1 MLSSTTPPTI
11 SEPSE
16 YPEDV
21 MEIVMTQA
29 KEEAE
34 KSLKTNVFIAIF
46 TTAHARLNLFEA
58 LETLQERV
66 LYYDTDSVIYKWRP
80 GYAEIPLGVFFGR
93 VLRMKSQATRLWNL
107 TLGGLK
113 TMGI

>member
-21 MEIVMTQA
+21 MEIVTTQA
-29 KEEAE
+29 KEKAE

-46 TTAHARLNLFEA
+46 TTANARLKLFEA

-66 LYYDTDSVIYKWRP
+66 LYYDTDSVIYKWCP
-80 GYAEIPLGVFFGR
+80 G
-93 VLRMKSQATRLWNL
+93 
-107 TLGGLK
+107 
-113 TMGI
+113 

>member
-1 MLSSTTPPTI
+1 MLSSTVPPTI

-21 MEIVMTQA
+21 MEIVTTQA

-46 TTAHARLNLFEA
+46 TTAHARLKL
-58 LETLQERV
+58 L
-66 LYYDTDSVIYKWRP
+66 RP
-80 GYAEIPLGVFFGR
+80 
-93 VLRMKSQATRLWNL
+93 
-107 TLGGLK
+107 
-113 TMGI
+113 